1 MALGDE
7 IKKSKQEAIE
17 FKEVLLALDSTL
29 TSLAVNFQNGFGRG
43 VEDQKKKL
51 EALTRQY
58 EKDIGR
64 ALQSN
69 RKDISDIAEFQ
80 RQIEKGTLAT
90 GKAQSKLE
98 SIERKRLDCARR
110 GRTRA
115 PMVGRGCEGG
125 EGIERRGP
133 GAS

>member
-17 FKEVLLALDSTL
+17 FKEILLALDSTL
-29 TSLAVNFQNGFGRG
+29 TSLAVNFQNGFGR
-43 VEDQKKKL
+43 VVDDQKKKL

-69 RKDISDIAEFQ
+69 RKDISDIAEFPSHD
-80 RQIEKGTLAT
+80 R
-90 GKAQSKLE
+90 KLQHLLLPLQNQFL
-98 SIERKRLDCARR
+98 ILLF
-110 GRTRA
+110 
-115 PMVGRGCEGG
+115 
-125 EGIERRGP
+125 
-133 GAS
+133 